1 MITEAPLDQTLVPPG
16 LLGIDLE
23 AFATEFGT
31 PLFVYDED
39 ELRRRCQDYVACIGE
54 DSVTYAAKSFMC
66 TAMVRLVDEEG
77 LRLDVATGGE
87 LHVARNAGFPA
98 ERIVFHGNNKSD
110 VEVRTGLE
118 AGVGRIVVDSFDEIA
133 RLEDAMAAGVS
144 KQPPH
149 VLVRVTPGVEAHTH
163 EFIET
168 GTERSKFGFTV
179 SEGVAL
185 EAVQRVV
192 AADGLHFGGLHS
204 HIGSQIE
211 RLDAYGRAIEI
222 LANLARE
229 IGDMTGAA
237 VEELN
242 LGGGLAAR
250 YLATDPDVSVST
262 YADALR
268 SAVAAHWLA
277 GAQPHIVVEPG
288 RSIAAP
294 CAITL
299 YRVGTVKEIPGVGT
313 YVAVDGGMSDNPRP
327 VLYGAGYE
335 AYLPARIDEPRPLR
349 CNIAGKHCEQGDV
362 IVRDA
367 CLPEGVRV
375 GDLLATPTTGAY
387 GYSMASNYNK
397 VPRPAVVFVRNGD
410 ARVVVRRE
418 TEEDLVRLDVID
430 SMVASAGSGSSGV
443 REAKPHR
450 TPRSDWSA

>member
-1 MITEAPLDQTLVPPG
+1 MITEAPLDTSLVPPR
-16 LLGIDLE
+16 LRSADLE
-23 AFATEFGT
+23 GLATEFGT

-39 ELRRRCQDYVACIGE
+39 ELRRRCRDYVACVG
-54 DSVTYAAKSFMC
+54 DDAVTYAGKSFMC

-87 LHVARNAGFPA
+87 LHVARHAGFPT

-110 VEVRTGLE
+110 TEVRAGLD

-133 RLEDAMAAGVS
+133 RLEEAVAAGAQ
-144 KQPPH
+144 KQPPT

-179 SEGVAL
+179 SKGVAL
-185 EAVQRVV
+185 EAVKRVV
-192 AADGLHFGGLHS
+192 ESPGLHFGGLHS

-211 RLDAYGRAIEI
+211 RLDAYARAIEI
-222 LANLARE
+222 LAALARQ
-229 IGDMTGAA
+229 IADTSGVA

-250 YLATDPDVSVST
+250 YLASDTDVPVST

-268 SAVAAHWLA
+268 SAVGSHWPT
-277 GAQPHIVVEPG
+277 GASPHVVVEPG

-335 AYLPARIDEPRPLR
+335 AYLPARIDEARPLR
-349 CNIAGKHCEQGDV
+349 CNVVGKHCEQGDV
-362 IVRDA
+362 IVADA
-367 CLPEGVRV
+367 RLPDGVRV

-397 VPRPAVVFVRNGD
+397 VPRPAVVFVRDGD
-410 ARVVVRRE
+410 ARLVVRRE
-418 TEEDLVRLDVID
+418 TDEDLVRLDV
-430 SMVASAGSGSSGV
+430 V
-443 REAKPHR
+443 
-450 TPRSDWSA
+450 